1 MRTISKTT
9 HQMVILGMLIALEE
23 REKHHRIMGDDDVAT
38 MYKEQQKT
46 LRRFGK
52 LEKKL
57 KDGSWT
63 SDMFAKVYNEMY
75 LHPDDYQEVYDL
87 FFSL

>member
-1 MRTISKTT
+1 MIL
-9 HQMVILGMLIALEE
+9 LGMLIALEE
-23 REKHHRIMGDDDVAT
+23 REKHHCLMGDEDVVK
-38 MYKEQQKT
+38 MYRDQRKSVQ
-46 LRRFGK
+46 RYGK
-52 LEKKL
+52 IEKKY

-63 SDMFAKVYNEMY
+63 ADMFAKVYGTMR